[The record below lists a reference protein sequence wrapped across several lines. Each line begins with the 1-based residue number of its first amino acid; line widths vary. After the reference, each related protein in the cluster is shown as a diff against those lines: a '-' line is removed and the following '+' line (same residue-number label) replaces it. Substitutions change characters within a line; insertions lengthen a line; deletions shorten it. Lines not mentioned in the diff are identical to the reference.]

1 MTLAEIEQKL
11 FETNPD
17 YLSGLGGVGLGKLIP
32 FIESTVLAMQKR
44 DWISVGL
51 RGQSI
56 ACLRGASPTNIG
68 NGSSNYKIAPSIGSP
83 AARALQSIGLAVS
96 SGRPVLCLIGNAALG
111 DGQLFEALN
120 LAVLKNASV
129 IFVALE
135 RDTSAMPIA
144 QSTTVSIDLLAQT
157 IGLQT
162 NTVND
167 SAALGKAVTS
177 AREAGVPA
185 LIRVTI
191 D

>member
-1 MTLAEIEQKL
+1 MTLAEIEKKL

-17 YLSGLGGVGLGKLIP
+17 YLSGLGGVELGKLAP
-32 FIESTVLAMQKR
+32 FIESAVLAVQKR

-56 ACLRGASPTNIG
+56 ACLRGASPDNLS
-68 NGSSNYKIAPSIGSP
+68 NGSSNYKIVPSIGSP

-120 LAVLKNASV
+120 LAVFKNASV
-129 IFVALE
+129 IFVVLE

-144 QSTTVSIDLLAQT
+144 QSTTISIDLLAQT
-157 IGLQT
+157 VGLQT

-167 SAALGKAVTS
+167 PAALAKAVTS
-177 AREAGVPA
+177 ARKASVPA